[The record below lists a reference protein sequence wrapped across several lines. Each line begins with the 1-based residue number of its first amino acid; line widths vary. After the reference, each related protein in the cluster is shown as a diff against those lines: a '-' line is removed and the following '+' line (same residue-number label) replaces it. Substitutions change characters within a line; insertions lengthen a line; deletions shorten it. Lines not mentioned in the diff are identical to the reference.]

1 MIDSHCHLNFDSFA
15 EDLDDVL
22 ERARQ
27 AGVCAFI
34 NPAVDLASCRDILA
48 LHRRRPQIHAAVGV
62 HPNSCADFDGKSLR
76 ALGELCARPGVVA
89 VGEIGLDYYRDRCPP
104 DRQRHALREQL
115 QLAADR
121 TLPVIIHNR
130 EASADLMPIL
140 EEHALSLPPEQEGRI
155 GVLHSFS
162 ASERVA
168 RQALDLGFHLG
179 FTGPLTFRNADALRR
194 IARSAPTGRLL
205 VETDAPFL
213 APTPRRG
220 RRNEP
225 AWLPHIV
232 ERLALLHGVSPEA
245 MGRITGENARRLF
258 RLAA

>member
-27 AGVCAFI
+27 AGVRTFI

-48 LHRRRPQIHAAVGV
+48 LHRRRPEIHVAVGV
-62 HPNSCADFDGKSLR
+62 HPNSSAGFDGGSLR
-76 ALGELCARPGVVA
+76 ELAELCAQPGVVA
-89 VGEIGLDYYRDRCPP
+89 VGEIGLDYFRDRCPP
-104 DRQRHALREQL
+104 DRQQYALRKQL

-121 TLPVIIHNR
+121 GLPVIIHNR
-130 EASADLMPIL
+130 EADADLMPIL
-140 EEHALSLPPEQEGRI
+140 EEHVRSLAPGQEGRI

-162 ASERVA
+162 ASEGVA

-179 FTGPLTFRNADALRR
+179 FTGPLTFRKADAMRG
-194 IARSAPTGRLL
+194 IARSVPMDRLL

-213 APTPRRG
+213 APAPRRG
-220 RRNEP
+220 KRNEP
-225 AWLPHIV
+225 AWLRHIV
-232 ERLALLHGVSPEA
+232 ERLADLHGVTPGA
-245 MGRITGENARRLF
+245 MGRVTEENARRLF
-258 RLAA
+258 CLPH